1 MRKHK
6 HNILIDWKLYTVDGK
21 DPEPP
26 GMYET
31 LNMLRGATYQ
41 AS

>member
-6 HNILIDWKLYTVDGK
+6 YNILIDWKLYTVDGK
-21 DPEPP
+21 NAEPP
-26 GMYET
+26 GMYEILKT
-31 LNMLRGATYQ
+31 LRGATYQ